1 MGELD
6 HLEATLADC
15 DRRIAI
21 DPYCADAHFNR
32 GAVLNEMG
40 RHVEALVSLDRAIA
54 IRPNHSDAHNHRGMA
69 LFGLARLDAALLS
82 YDAAIALRPDHAG
95 AHLNRGNALV
105 QQQQLGDAMSSYDRA
120 LAAWPAYAEAHASR
134 GHLLFAL
141 RRYEEAVTNY
151 DAAVALKPQLK
162 YLLGSRLHAK
172 MQICDWRD
180 LDATCAELAARIE
193 RDEPVCA
200 PFSVVALLGTPS
212 LERKAATIRARE
224 TCQSAGVIPRF
235 ARSSKP
241 SRIRI
246 GYFSADFHA
255 HATAYLIAGM
265 LECHDRSSFEISLFS
280 FGPDSQDAMRE
291 RLKAACDRFLEVRDL
306 SDMEVAALSRELQ
319 VDIAVDLNGFTRN
332 NRVGIFAHRAAPLQV
347 SYLGYPGTMGGEF
360 IDYLIA
366 DPTLIPENLQ
376 RHYSEKIIYM
386 PVSYQVNDMRRE
398 ISHRTFTRAELGL
411 PSEGFVYCCFNKHYK
426 VTPLIFN
433 VWLRI
438 LDRVE
443 GSVFWLYEDSPGGA
457 RNLRRHADRAGVNP
471 ERLIF
476 APHMPLPEHLAR
488 HRAADLFLDT
498 RPYNA
503 HTTASDA
510 LWAGVPVLTCP
521 GETFA
526 GRVAMSLL
534 HALCL
539 PELVCS
545 TLAVYE
551 DSAINLGTDS
561 GRYAQVRRK
570 VAEMRLG
577 TPLFDTRS
585 FTRHI
590 ETAYARIWARDRAG
604 LPVENLYLGSK

>member
-366 DPTLIPENLQ
+366 DPTLIP
-376 RHYSEKIIYM
+376 
-386 PVSYQVNDMRRE
+386 
-398 ISHRTFTRAELGL
+398 
-411 PSEGFVYCCFNKHYK
+411 
-426 VTPLIFN
+426 
-433 VWLRI
+433 
-438 LDRVE
+438 
-443 GSVFWLYEDSPGGA
+443 
-457 RNLRRHADRAGVNP
+457 
-471 ERLIF
+471 
-476 APHMPLPEHLAR
+476 
-488 HRAADLFLDT
+488 
-498 RPYNA
+498 
-503 HTTASDA
+503 
-510 LWAGVPVLTCP
+510 
-521 GETFA
+521 
-526 GRVAMSLL
+526 
-534 HALCL
+534 
-539 PELVCS
+539 
-545 TLAVYE
+545 
-551 DSAINLGTDS
+551 
-561 GRYAQVRRK
+561 
-570 VAEMRLG
+570 
-577 TPLFDTRS
+577 
-585 FTRHI
+585 
-590 ETAYARIWARDRAG
+590 
-604 LPVENLYLGSK
+604 